1 MQLQL
6 QRAEHRTRILTLIR
20 NGASPEQVVEL
31 LAEGSPPVEVTEG
44 EIKRFVKG
52 YLNKIHTEDA
62 LTIEEMRV
70 LENERLDRL
79 WSQLAAQVRNADGSA
94 NLKVVDRMT
103 RLSERRSKMNGFE
116 AAQRHEHVVY
126 DGLAA
131 LGMDADLL
139 ERGRQAWIEGSTEDP
154 AAVIDGTAEEESN
167 GSPSP

>member
-6 QRAEHRTRILTLIR
+6 QRAEHRNRILSLIR
-20 NGASPEQVVEL
+20 NGASPEQVVEMM
-31 LAEGSPPVEVTEG
+31 ATGQPPIELTETEV
-44 EIKRFVKG
+44 KQFVKK
-52 YLNKIHTEDA
+52 YLNRIHTEDA

-79 WSQLAAQVRNADGSA
+79 WQQLAAQVRNDDGTP

-131 LGMDADLL
+131 LGMDAELL
-139 ERGRQAWIEGSTEDP
+139 ERGRQAWVEGGDP
-154 AAVIDGTAEEESN
+154 ALLIEGTAEEESN
-167 GSPSP
+167 GTS